1 MSIQRAAAP
10 WTGVRR
16 AALPLTLVLLL
27 LLPATAVRAQRLL
40 TLVPGVG
47 AASSADDPGPSI
59 GPVPTAVQVDL
70 ELLRSG
76 PAWLETPTPD
86 GSVLWAER
94 SVFED
99 RGGGDLMW
107 SGGHPDAGYDTVVL
121 TVEGGRLVG
130 RFAAAGGGAY
140 QIHAERD
147 GRGGMAPIGG
157 PRPLG
162 PDGTPEPF
170 CAVETAAE
178 DPLHAAAHARAGAPA
193 AEPPRRVADAQN
205 YDRLDILVA
214 YTATAAENWA
224 DRGGAM
230 AAIRHAG
237 DYLKMVFRNN
247 ELPVEPHIVHVA
259 QASAALDRAG
269 RTLDWHTPYEDIKPL
284 WKRMVRDGEL
294 LRLRHEHR
302 ADFVHVFTGE
312 HRLLLKGSCGKA
324 RQLRKD
330 GVERFGIAL
339 SWTTNHPSSIA
350 CGDYAALFA
359 HEIGH
364 GLGAHHNRAHLAPG
378 LSPDYQEN
386 LESLFT
392 PYAMGYANFDVMPS
406 LGTAMSY
413 LGQVEPFFSTSRIRP
428 WGAAAGAADE
438 ADNERTLRETVRI
451 AARYS
456 DSYRSLEGVPAPPSE
471 LRVRFERGS
480 ARLSW
485 RDNAPDA
492 DVYEVDYVWTDP
504 DTGRG
509 KRRVLAVEGRAGATV
524 ALEYSDPGS
533 LHKFEVRARKG
544 KILSLSSS
552 EVWLIVPGEPI
563 AAPSDVSSTVDP
575 NRDSVEVRWTDN
587 SDNESAFD
595 VQFLEDGEPIQR
607 RRMGPD
613 DERASFAWS
622 ALEPRIGAEY
632 GVRVYAFNSSGYS
645 EGAET
650 SFRWE
655 HPLDDG
661 VVTDLAASAI
671 GPTTVRVS
679 WTADPEV
686 DLYFLDAELAG
697 WSHSVRWHPS
707 PDARGGAAWVDF
719 EDLPRGGRY
728 RFEVQPSDGRSS
740 SVYLTL
746 GERAAG
752 PEAPSDVS
760 LATGADGRVRL
771 SWKDNSSDETGFEIQ
786 FNRTRFGWRRLFTV
800 PPDTES
806 VVPSDY
812 DSRWAVDVER
822 DVFRV
827 FAYNE
832 RGFSVASPFVAAF
845 PGFCQADA
853 ETLCLRDSRLEVRM
867 GWWTA
872 DGERGRGQAVDAGAK
887 DSGLFHFFDPE
898 NWEVLIKVLDGC
910 AINGRMWVLGAST
923 TDLGYWIRVT
933 DTLTGEWQRYWNEPG
948 QPAPAIVDVKA
959 FSRACGA
966 AAAAGAPSE
975 AGEGAA
981 PGRLSASPEASAAD
995 AAHGITGEAEAG
1007 GTALRLLNRRFRAT
1021 VSAVAPDGKRRE
1033 GRVAPVG
1040 TDKAGLFY
1048 LFDPENWEVLFKVL
1062 DGCGINGHYWVLA
1075 ASATDLGLDLRV
1087 EDTVTGKFETYGT
1100 EPGRPAPAIVDTE
1113 ALACAAG
1120 AAAH

>member
-1 MSIQRAAAP
+1 M
-10 WTGVRR
+10 
-16 AALPLTLVLLL
+16 
-27 LLPATAVRAQRLL
+27 
-40 TLVPGVG
+40 PG
-47 AASSADDPGPSI
+47 
-59 GPVPTAVQVDL
+59 
-70 ELLRSG
+70 R
-76 PAWLETPTPD
+76 
-86 GSVLWAER
+86 
-94 SVFED
+94 
-99 RGGGDLMW
+99 
-107 SGGHPDAGYDTVVL
+107 
-121 TVEGGRLVG
+121 
-130 RFAAAGGGAY
+130 
-140 QIHAERD
+140 
-147 GRGGMAPIGG
+147 
-157 PRPLG
+157 
-162 PDGTPEPF
+162 
-170 CAVETAAE
+170 
-178 DPLHAAAHARAGAPA
+178 
-193 AEPPRRVADAQN
+193 PPRRRTRFGRPEPQN

-224 DRGGAM
+224 DRGGTM

-247 ELPVEPHIVHVA
+247 ELPVEPHIVHIA

-312 HRLLLKGSCGKA
+312 HRLLLEGFCGKA
-324 RQLRKD
+324 RQLRND

-364 GLGAHHNRAHLAPG
+364 GLGAHHNRANLVPG
-378 LSPDYQEN
+378 LSADYVYPEE
-386 LESLFT
+386 LERLFK

-471 LRVRFERGS
+471 LRVRFEGGA

-504 DTGRG
+504 ETGRG
-509 KRRVLAVEGRAGATV
+509 KRRILAVEGRAGATV

-533 LHKFEVRARKG
+533 LHSFEVRARKG
-544 KILSLSSS
+544 KVLSLSSS

-563 AAPSDVSSTVDP
+563 AAPSDVSATVDP

-607 RRMGPD
+607 KRIGPD
-613 DERASFAWS
+613 DERASFAWH

-632 GVRVYAFNSSGYS
+632 GVRVYAFNSWGYS

-650 SFRWE
+650 TFRWE

-671 GPTTVRVS
+671 GPTTVRVT

-686 DLYFLDAELAG
+686 DDFYIVRAKLAG
-697 WSHSVRWHPS
+697 WSHSVRWYPS
-707 PDARGGAAWVDF
+707 SDDPRRRRMDGHRGPSSRRPVQVRGGSSGWQTF
-719 EDLPRGGRY
+719 ERVPDPGRAGRRPGG
-728 RFEVQPSDGRSS
+728 
-740 SVYLTL
+740 
-746 GERAAG
+746 A
-752 PEAPSDVS
+752 
-760 LATGADGRVRL
+760 VR
-771 SWKDNSSDETGFEIQ
+771 
-786 FNRTRFGWRRLFTV
+786 R
-800 PPDTES
+800 
-806 VVPSDY
+806 
-812 DSRWAVDVER
+812 
-822 DVFRV
+822 
-827 FAYNE
+827 
-832 RGFSVASPFVAAF
+832 F
-845 PGFCQADA
+845 PGDRGRRTGPSELEGQL
-853 ETLCLRDSRLEVRM
+853 ERRNGLRDSVQPNPLRLEKTVHRSS
-867 GWWTA
+867 GHGVGRPLRLRLPLGRGRRARRLPGLRLQRARILRCQPLRGGVPRFLPGGRGDALPAGLAPRGEDGVVTA

-933 DTLTGEWQRYWNEPG
+933 DTLTGEWQRYWNEPC

-1033 GRVAPVG
+1033 GRQVAPVG

-1062 DGCGINGHYWVLA
+1062 DGCGINGHYWVVWPPRR
-1075 ASATDLGLDLRV
+1075 TDLGLDLRV
-1087 EDTVTGKFETYGT
+1087 KT
-1100 EPGRPAPAIVDTE
+1100 P
-1113 ALACAAG
+1113 
-1120 AAAH
+1120 

>member
-1 MSIQRAAAP
+1 MSSRAS
-10 WTGVRR
+10 T
-16 AALPLTLVLLL
+16 
-27 LLPATAVRAQRLL
+27 
-40 TLVPGVG
+40 
-47 AASSADDPGPSI
+47 
-59 GPVPTAVQVDL
+59 
-70 ELLRSG
+70 
-76 PAWLETPTPD
+76 
-86 GSVLWAER
+86 
-94 SVFED
+94 
-99 RGGGDLMW
+99 
-107 SGGHPDAGYDTVVL
+107 
-121 TVEGGRLVG
+121 
-130 RFAAAGGGAY
+130 
-140 QIHAERD
+140 
-147 GRGGMAPIGG
+147 
-157 PRPLG
+157 
-162 PDGTPEPF
+162 
-170 CAVETAAE
+170 
-178 DPLHAAAHARAGAPA
+178 
-193 AEPPRRVADAQN
+193 
-205 YDRLDILVA
+205 
-214 YTATAAENWA
+214 
-224 DRGGAM
+224 
-230 AAIRHAG
+230 
-237 DYLKMVFRNN
+237 
-247 ELPVEPHIVHVA
+247 
-259 QASAALDRAG
+259 
-269 RTLDWHTPYEDIKPL
+269 
-284 WKRMVRDGEL
+284 
-294 LRLRHEHR
+294 
-302 ADFVHVFTGE
+302 
-312 HRLLLKGSCGKA
+312 GSCSRAFCGAA

-330 GVERFGIAL
+330 SAGYGIAR
-339 SWTTNHPSSIA
+339 SWSTNHPSSIA
-350 CGDYAALFA
+350 CGDYAAIFV

-364 GLGAHHNRAHLAPG
+364 GLGAHHNRANLVPS
-378 LSPDYQEN
+378 LSPSYVYHEE
-386 LESLFT
+386 LERLFK

-413 LGQVEPFFSTSRIRP
+413 RGQVEPFFSTSRIRP

-471 LRVRFERGS
+471 LRVRFEGGA

-492 DVYEVDYVWTDP
+492 DRHEVVYNWTNPQTD
-504 DTGRG
+504 RG
-509 KRRVLAVEGRAGATV
+509 ESAHIAVEGRAEATV

-533 LHKFEVRARKG
+533 LHKFRVRALKG
-544 KILSLSSS
+544 RVYSLDSG

-563 AAPSDVSSTVDP
+563 AAPSDVSATVDP

-607 RRMGPD
+607 LRLGPD
-613 DERASFAWS
+613 DEHASFAWH

-671 GPTTVRVS
+671 GPTTVRVT

-686 DLYFLDAELAG
+686 DFYLVRAKLAG
-697 WSHSVRWHPS
+697 WSHSVRWYPS
-707 PDARGGAAWVDF
+707 SGARGGAAWVDI
-719 EDLPRGGRY
+719 EGLPRGGRY
-728 RFEVQPSDGRSS
+728 RFEVQPLDGRSS

-771 SWKDNSSDETGFEIQ
+771 SWQDNSRDETGFEIQ

-800 PPDTES
+800 PPNTES

-845 PGFCQADA
+845 PGFCQAEA
-853 ETLCLRDSRLEVRM
+853 ETLCLRDSRFEVKM
-867 GWWTA
+867 WWRTA
-872 DGERGRGQAVDAGAK
+872 DGEWGRGQAVDAGAK

-898 NWEVLIKVLDGC
+898 NWEALIKVLDGC
-910 AINGRMWVLGAST
+910 AINGRMWVLAAST
-923 TDLGYWIRVT
+923 TDLGYSIRIT
-933 DTLTGEWQRYWNEPG
+933 DTLTGEWQRYRNEPG

-966 AAAAGAPSE
+966 AEAAGASSSE
-975 AGEGAA
+975 TVWSGTSV
-981 PGRLSASPEASAAD
+981 PLSASAEASAVG
-995 AAHGITGEAEAG
+995 AAERLAERSEAG
-1007 GTALRLLNRRFRAT
+1007 GTALHLLNRRFRAT
-1021 VSAVAPDGKRRE
+1021 VSAVAPDGNRRE

-1048 LFDPENWEVLFKVL
+1048 LFDPENWEVLLKVL
-1062 DGCGINGHYWVLA
+1062 DGCAFNGHYWVLA

-1087 EDTVTGKFETYGT
+1087 EDTATGGFKRYAT
-1100 EPGRPAPAIVDTE
+1100 EPGKPAPAIVDTE

-1120 AAAH
+1120 AAAQ